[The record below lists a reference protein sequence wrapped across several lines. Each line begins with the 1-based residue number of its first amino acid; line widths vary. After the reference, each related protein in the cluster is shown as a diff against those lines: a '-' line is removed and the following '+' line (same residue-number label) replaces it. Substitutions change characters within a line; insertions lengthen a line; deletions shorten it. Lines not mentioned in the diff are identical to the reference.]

1 MPSTLILTGSLA
13 PKRVHDLIVK
23 YQKSKITVLEFDTTI
38 NKLRYPFVSN
48 WLTMNEL
55 ILPNDKLLI
64 SRAGDVFLE
73 GFLNIDFRDKRVPL
87 HRNFIGS
94 CINFEIKALI
104 TSFLINI
111 EVYKKIKGLGAFDQ
125 YVIIPGNGINIQA
138 WQAIATLH
146 NAPINFAKRESY
158 AKPFGRGLKRFI
170 KRLSLIY
177 LKLFSLKRNKHKCIS
192 ADILCVGNRI
202 ASILLNEDKCITS
215 KYLLLSETEISKTD
229 NRKIIFNQNIYSEIW
244 GNFIRNNPLIEY
256 GSELNYFDS
265 VLFKEV
271 GDIFFNKIFPNKS
284 IIYSNAIKVIGKLRP
299 QFVICTTQLGANER
313 MWSLAAHELE
323 ICVVAYSY
331 DGIIELKNA
340 VFPDYLLCDSA
351 SIANESHEIAFS
363 FDKTILVKSHR
374 SLKKPN
380 RGMRARKMKYR
391 IVYADTF
398 FCGYTPYDDPGCSY
412 LADQILIQT
421 ALRCSDIEFHIKF
434 HPIRGKKN
442 QNLAWSGFD
451 ERELLI
457 RKKYIRDLLPPS
469 NVSFIDPEYKLSD
482 ILDDYDILINLNSFA
497 AIEAFE
503 IKIPVIFLFYK
514 EQLIDDNGFNYFN
527 ENGSLLSANNSNEL
541 VEMLYSILQNN
552 KLRGYQIQKQYDFIS
567 NYLYPES
574 QNIIST
580 IDSLSQN
587 SPKIHL

>member
-1 MPSTLILTGSLA
+1 MLSVLILTGSLA
-13 PKRVHDLIVK
+13 PNSAHDLLVK
-23 YQKSKITVLEFDTTI
+23 YQKSIITVLEFDTTI
-38 NKLRYPFVSN
+38 NKLRYPWVSK
-48 WLTMNEL
+48 WLTLNEL
-55 ILPNDKLLI
+55 MLPNDKKLI
-64 SRAGDVFLE
+64 SRAGDEFIE
-73 GFLNIDFRDKRVPL
+73 FFLNIDFRDKRVPL

-177 LKLFSLKRNKHKCIS
+177 LKLFSIKVNKQKCIS
-192 ADILCVGNRI
+192 TDILCVGNRI
-202 ASILLNEDKCITS
+202 ANILSNEDKHITS
-215 KYLLLSETEISKTD
+215 NYQQLSDTEISKTD
-229 NRKIIFNQNIYSEIW
+229 NKKIIFNQNIYSEIW

-284 IIYSNAIKVIGKLRP
+284 IIYSNAINVIGKLRP
-299 QFVICTTQLGANER
+299 RFVICTTQLGANER

-351 SIANESHEIAFS
+351 SIAKESHKIGFP

-380 RGMRARKMKYR
+380 RGMRARNMKSR

-398 FCGYTPYDDPGCSY
+398 FCGYSPYEDPDCSY
-412 LADQILIQT
+412 LAYHILIQV
-421 ALRCSDIEFHIKF
+421 ALSCPDIEFNIKF
-434 HPIRGKKN
+434 HPLRGKKN

-451 ERELLI
+451 EGELLM
-457 RKKYIRDLLPPS
+457 RKKYITDLMPSS

-503 IKIPVIFLFYK
+503 IGIPVIFLSFN
-514 EQLIDDNGFNYFN
+514 EQFSANNGFNYFN

-541 VEMLYSILQNN
+541 VEMLNSMLQNN
-552 KLRGYQIQKQYDFIS
+552 KLRGNQIQKQYDFIS

-574 QNIIST
+574 QNISST
-580 IDSLSQN
+580 IDSLSQITQ
-587 SPKIHL
+587 S